1 MLYIDSFVF
10 FCIRIWIQFFFLPV
24 VRISFYILEWLISI
38 SKRITLYIL
47 PKQTLPCRVFDYIES
62 LYNSSVNAYRG
73 ILRNI
78 SGWILSDRPK
88 LIVSKIK
95 ELKTIL
101 FIFVL
106 TIWFLIS
113 LITVLYGNSYYYS
126 PTKMF
131 DFPFYFDYSYH
142 GLPLTEIVRYTRT
155 NEIIHIEGLEPAAII
170 PHAMVDLKK
179 LDIKLGIG
187 EYYDVS
193 IRLELPE
200 SYANR
205 DAGMFM
211 LNLTVYAENST
222 IIATSGRPLLLKF
235 RSNLVSYIQTII
247 FFPLYFLSIFQEKQ
261 EIHSLMI
268 EDFQENYKLQSEYIY
283 VSVSNP
289 KLEIYES
296 SMHFALKPQGLD
308 KLITNWPWTAWVVM
322 MMLFLVSIFFLCIL
336 TLQAVLFIFID
347 IIHTRLP
354 EVADMF
360 PPNDPNMYSLP
371 VFPRAGGSNHVQ
383 DVYEDIDYGDE
394 VDNGTQTEIPA
405 TDVLEQNAN
414 PFETNDEVLR
424 HRN

>member
-1 MLYIDSFVF
+1 MLYIDSFIF
-10 FCIRIWIQFFFLPV
+10 FCIRIWIQFFILPTV
-24 VRISFYILEWLISI
+24 KISFYVLEWLISI
-38 SKRITLYIL
+38 SKRITFYIL
-47 PKQTLPCRVFDYIES
+47 PKQTFLCRVFDHIES
-62 LYNSSVNAYRG
+62 LYNSSVDAYRG
-73 ILRNI
+73 ALRNI

-88 LIVSKIK
+88 LIVSTIK

-101 FIFVL
+101 FLFVL
-106 TIWFLIS
+106 TIWFLTS

-131 DFPFYFDYSYH
+131 DFPFYFDYTYH
-142 GLPLTEIVRYTRT
+142 GLPLTEIVRYTGT
-155 NEIIHIEGLEPAAII
+155 NEIMRYESLEPASVI
-170 PHAMVDLKK
+170 PHAFIDLKK

-187 EYYDVS
+187 ESYDVS
-193 IRLELPE
+193 IKLELPE

-211 LNLTVYAENST
+211 LNLTMYAENST

-235 RSNLVSYIQTII
+235 TSNLVTYIQTIV

-268 EDFQENYKLQSEYIY
+268 ENYQENYKLQSEYIY

-289 KLEIYES
+289 KIEVYES

-308 KLITNWPWTAWVVM
+308 KLIINWPWTAWVVM
-322 MMLFLVSIFFLCIL
+322 IMLFLVSFFFLCIL
-336 TLQAVLFIFID
+336 TLQAILFIIID

-360 PPNDPNMYSLP
+360 PSNDPNMYSLP
-371 VFPRAGGSNHVQ
+371 VFPRSNGFNQ
-383 DVYEDIDYGDE
+383 MQEVYEDIDHSDE
-394 VDNGTQTEIPA
+394 VDNVTQPEIPA
-405 TDVLEQNAN
+405 TDGLEQNAN
-414 PFETNDEVLR
+414 PFETDNAVLR

>member
-1 MLYIDSFVF
+1 MLYIDSFIF
-10 FCIRIWIQFFFLPV
+10 FCIRIWIQFFILPTV
-24 VRISFYILEWLISI
+24 KISFYTLEWLISI

-47 PKQTLPCRVFDYIES
+47 PKQTLPSRIFDHIES

-73 ILRNI
+73 VLRNI
-78 SGWILSDRPK
+78 SSWILSDSPK
-88 LIVSKIK
+88 LIVAKIK

-101 FIFVL
+101 FLFVL
-106 TIWFLIS
+106 TIWFISS

-131 DFPFYFDYSYH
+131 NFPFYFDYTYH
-142 GLPLTEIVRYTRT
+142 GFPLTEIVRYTGT
-155 NEIIHIEGLEPAAII
+155 NDIIHYEGLEPAAII
-170 PHAMVDLKK
+170 PHAFIDLKK

-187 EYYDVS
+187 ESYDVS

-211 LNLTVYAENST
+211 LNLTMYAENST

-235 RSNLVSYIQTII
+235 RSNLVTYMQTVV

-268 EDFQENYKLQSEYIY
+268 ENFQENYKLQSEYIY
-283 VSVSNP
+283 VSISNP
-289 KLEIYES
+289 KIEVYES

-308 KLITNWPWTAWVVM
+308 KLIIHWPWTAWVVM
-322 MMLFLVSIFFLCIL
+322 IMLFLVSFFFLCIL
-336 TLQAVLFIFID
+336 ALQAILFIFID

-360 PPNDPNMYSLP
+360 PSNDPNMYSLP
-371 VFPRAGGSNHVQ
+371 VFPRTRGSNCVLGVH
-383 DVYEDIDYGDE
+383 EDIDYGEE
-394 VDNGTQTEIPA
+394 VDDGTQPGIPV
-405 TDVLEQNAN
+405 TDGLEQNVN
-414 PFETNDEVLR
+414 PFEADNAVLR